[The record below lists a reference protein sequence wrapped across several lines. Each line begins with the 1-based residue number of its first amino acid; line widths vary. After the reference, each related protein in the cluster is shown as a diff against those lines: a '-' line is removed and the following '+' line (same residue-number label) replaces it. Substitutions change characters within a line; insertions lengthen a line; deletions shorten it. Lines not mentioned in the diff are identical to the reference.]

1 MLSRHFLR
9 AKALQ
14 SVYAYRTSDNKNI
27 VNGENLFALNI
38 NRLNDLGILQ
48 LSTLTEMVRLAE
60 QILEDG
66 QRKFMPTEEEK
77 NPSRRFVD
85 NMFIARLG
93 ANYEMQKYQ
102 ERMKIDWSLQ
112 SDAFRKLYA
121 RFRETELFKE
131 YMAAEP
137 SYEGDRKLAM
147 DLFRCIVNDETIVDA
162 FASRELLWDDDFDQV
177 AQYNFMMMKALDEE
191 TFDEGTHIPLM
202 HDERNEKDRED
213 YDFALQLFLNTVKH
227 IDENEPLIGK
237 HLQNWELERVALM
250 DILLI
255 NMAITE
261 FTTCPSIPER
271 VTVDEYIELSKE
283 FSTEKSKLFING
295 ILDKILI
302 ELKVA
307 GRVNKS
313 GRGLYDPELLKE
325 LEKNNEL

>member
-14 SVYAYRTSDNKNI
+14 SVYAYRTSDNKNL
-27 VNGENLFALNI
+27 VNGENLFKMNI
-38 NRLNDLGILQ
+38 GRLNDLGILQ
-48 LSTLTEMVRLAE
+48 LSTLLEMVRLAE

-66 QRKFMPTEEEK
+66 QRKYMPTEEEK
-77 NPSRRFVD
+77 NPSRRFVE
-85 NMFIARLG
+85 NEFIARLA

-112 SDAFRKLYA
+112 SEAFRKLYA
-121 RFRETELFKE
+121 KFRETDLFRE

-137 SYEGDRKLAM
+137 TFEGDRKLAM
-147 DLFRCIVNDETIVDA
+147 DLYRCLMNDEAIVDA
-162 FASRELLWDDDFDQV
+162 FASKELLWDDDFDQV
-177 AQYNFMMMKALDEE
+177 AQYNFMMMKAIDAELM
-191 TFDEGTHIPLM
+191 DEGMHIPLM
-202 HDERNEKDRED
+202 HDERNEKDMED

-227 IDENEPLIGK
+227 IDENEPIIRK
-237 HLQNWELERVALM
+237 HLQNWEFERVALM
-250 DILLI
+250 DVLLI

-313 GRGLYDPELLKE
+313 GRGLYDPDLMKE
-325 LEKNNEL
+325 LENNNE